1 MTPTT
6 DYNII
11 SAATPEELIIAVKT
25 AIASGWIVAGG
36 SYFANHNVPMHREDQ
51 FYQTVIKAPNTL
63 GTISDAVTDI
73 QTHVASIDEK
83 TPEA

>member
-1 MTPTT
+1 MVPTT
-6 DYNII
+6 DYDII
-11 SAATPEELIIAVKT
+11 SAPTPEELKIAVKA

-36 SYFANHNVPMHREDQ
+36 SYFATHSNPYNRKDQ

-63 GTISDAVTDI
+63 GSISSTVSTIS
-73 QTHVASIDEK
+73 THVTNIDNK